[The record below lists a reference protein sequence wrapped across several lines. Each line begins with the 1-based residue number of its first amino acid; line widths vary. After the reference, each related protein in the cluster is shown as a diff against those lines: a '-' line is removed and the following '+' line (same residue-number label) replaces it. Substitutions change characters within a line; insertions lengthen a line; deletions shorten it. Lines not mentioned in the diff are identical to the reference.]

1 MDNKLEKIMKT
12 QQPCKSCSQLLLNTC
27 SSKNNFD
34 QSQRKCFDAQNSES
48 TDLNAWEPL
57 LCLISKGYFKW
68 VPEQWLIQTH
78 ILLPFSLFNTC
89 FFCSLKVKQ
98 RSEKWVTEKRNAS
111 AMWCSILDLAYW
123 PHHHS
128 YTFRS
133 ISTSFQET
141 YKHTFTQTPSVIHA
155 THLHPHHWRWPS
167 VWRSL
172 HLHPRSHQLHR
183 MPVQTLAC
191 YRSHHW

>member
-1 MDNKLEKIMKT
+1 MWSFKMLPVFMDNKLEKIMKT

-57 LCLISKGYFKW
+57 LCLTSKGYFKW

-89 FFCSLKVKQ
+89 FFYSLKVKQ

-111 AMWCSILDLAYW
+111 AMWCWMNSGFSILA
-123 PHHHS
+123 P
-128 YTFRS
+128 
-133 ISTSFQET
+133 
-141 YKHTFTQTPSVIHA
+141 PSL
-155 THLHPHHWRWPS
+155 LHFPFYIYII
-167 VWRSL
+167 
-172 HLHPRSHQLHR
+172 PRNI
-183 MPVQTLAC
+183 
-191 YRSHHW
+191 